1 MSDIY
6 KPITDDRDVPGASS
20 TSTPGTIYTGVDPY
34 ASSSSNEAGRAVLA
48 GALGGVASAV
58 GYIVYSRLPEE
69 QKVKLQS
76 QVRSL
81 VESRIN
87 ELRSRFN
94 V

>member
-1 MSDIY
+1 MSDIF
-6 KPITDDRDVPGASS
+6 KPITDDRDATGTTGAR
-20 TSTPGTIYTGVDPY
+20 TPGTIYTGADPY
-34 ASSSSNEAGRAVLA
+34 ASSAPNEAGRAVLA
-48 GALGGVASAV
+48 GLFGGVASAV
-58 GYIVYSRLPEE
+58 GYIVYARLPED
-69 QKVKLQS
+69 QKAKLQA

>member
-1 MSDIY
+1 MSDIF
-6 KPITDDRDVPGASS
+6 KPISDDVVTGSGA
-20 TSTPGTIYTGVDPY
+20 TSTPGSIYTSADPY
-34 ASSSSNEAGRAVLA
+34 APAASNEAGRTVLA
-48 GALGGVASAV
+48 GLFGGVASAV
-58 GYIVYSRLPEE
+58 GYIVYSRLPED
-69 QKVKLQS
+69 QKTKLQA